1 MVVNHNIRPTSI
13 LAISFTKASSTEMKN
28 RAISLSQDP
37 RIHKVTYGT
46 FHSVFF
52 RILRHFEKYNL
63 DSILD
68 EKSKRLARAISLS
81 QDPRIHKVTYG
92 TFHSVFFRILRHF
105 EKYNL
110 DSILDE
116 KSKRLAIKGILKSL
130 NVENGE
136 DDEVGQLIN
145 EISFVKNEL
154 MDKGD
159 FNSEVVSK
167 DEFIKAYNLYEEH
180 KHQIKKIDF
189 DDMLLRTYYLLKNNS
204 KALETVRSVY
214 RYILVD
220 EFQDI
225 NKVQFEVLKL
235 ISNPQNNIFVVGDED
250 QSIYGFRGARPD
262 FLLEFEEYFS
272 GTKKVMLD
280 INYRSKG
287 EIIDV
292 ANRLIE
298 KNSNRYEKVIKCSQ
312 GNGGNISYIAPKDS
326 EEEAVLIGKEI
337 LEEIK
342 KDFVEYSDF
351 AVIYRTNIQS
361 RALVDV
367 FMDMRIPFVVKDS
380 IVTIYDHWA
389 AQDILAYLR
398 LGLDSSLSKDWVRI
412 INKPFRYISRDSINS
427 IKDEK
432 DFINA
437 LITKCNLHPKQV
449 KTINDLDIDLSYL
462 KTLNPQNAIS
472 YIRTSLEY
480 DMYILD
486 YCSNRKIKSNGLI
499 EILNELESSATT
511 LNPQNAISYIRTS
524 LEYDMYI
531 LDYCSNRKIKSN
543 GLIEILNELES
554 SATNFKTI
562 KEYLDHIDRVK
573 SEVVGNKNKDQGDG
587 VIFTTMHSA
596 KGLEFKN
603 VYIITIKEY
612 LDHIDRVKSEVVGN
626 KNKDQGDGVIFTTM
640 HSAKGLEFK
649 NVYIIGVNEGIDH
662 IDRVKSEVVGNKN
675 KDQGDGVIFTT
686 MHSAKGLEFKN
697 VYIIGV
703 NEGTIPHEKSYD
715 LDDDSKKD
723 EQIEEER
730 RLMYVAITRAED
742 KLCISSPQNKGTIP
756 HEKSY
761 DLDDDSKK
769 DEQIEEERRLMYVA
783 ITRAED
789 KLCISSPQN
798 KYGRK
803 VSVSTFIDDIKAPTK
818 EEMDSISIG
827 DTIYHK
833 RFKGGT
839 IVAKDGDSIRV
850 KFSDGTRILNYRVC
864 ILNNVIHV

>member
-1 MVVNHNIRPTSI
+1 MINIDGLNENQKSAVSHIDGPCMVLAGPGSGKTRVITYRIANMVVNHNIRPTSI
-13 LAISFTKASSTEMKN
+13 LAISFTKASSLEMKN
-28 RAISLSQDP
+28 RAISLSKDV
-37 RIHKVTYGT
+37 RMNKVTYGT

-52 RILRHFEKYNL
+52 RILRHFEKYSL
-63 DSILD
+63 ESILD
-68 EKSKRLARAISLS
+68 EKSKRI
-81 QDPRIHKVTYG
+81 
-92 TFHSVFFRILRHF
+92 
-105 EKYNL
+105 
-110 DSILDE
+110 
-116 KSKRLAIKGILKSL
+116 AIKGILKSL

-136 DDEVGQLIN
+136 DDEVIGQFIN

-154 MDKGD
+154 MDKSD
-159 FNSEVVSK
+159 FNSEILSK
-167 DEFIKAYNLYEEH
+167 DEFIKAYNLYEEY
-180 KHQIKKIDF
+180 KDQVKKIDF
-189 DDMLLRTYYLLKNNS
+189 DDMLLRTYFLLRSNP

-235 ISNPQNNIFVVGDED
+235 ISNPLNNIFVVGDED

-262 FLLEFEEYFS
+262 FLLEFEEYFE
-272 GTKKVMLD
+272 GTKKVLLD
-280 INYRSKG
+280 INYRSKS
-287 EIIDV
+287 EIIDI

-312 GNGGNISYIAPKDS
+312 GDGGNISYICPKDT
-326 EEEAVLIGKEI
+326 EEEAVIIGKEI

-380 IVTIYDHWA
+380 IITIYDHWA
-389 AQDILAYLR
+389 AQDILSYLR
-398 LGLDSSLSKDWVRI
+398 LGLNPNSNKDWIRI
-412 INKPFRYISRDSINS
+412 INKPFRYISKDCINS
-427 IKDEK
+427 IKDEN
-432 DFINA
+432 DFINS

-462 KTLNPQNAIS
+462 KTLSPQNAIS

-486 YCSNRKIKSNGLI
+486 YCSNRKIK
-499 EILNELESSATT
+499 T
-511 LNPQNAISYIRTS
+511 
-524 LEYDMYI
+524 
-531 LDYCSNRKIKSN
+531 N

-562 KEYLDHIDRVK
+562 KEYLEHIDRVK
-573 SEVVGNKNKDQGDG
+573 SEVADNKHKD
-587 VIFTTMHSA
+587 TS
-596 KGLEFKN
+596 
-603 VYIITIKEY
+603 
-612 LDHIDRVKSEVVGN
+612 
-626 KNKDQGDGVIFTTM
+626 DGVIFTTM

-649 NVYIIGVNEGIDH
+649 NVYIIG
-662 IDRVKSEVVGNKN
+662 
-675 KDQGDGVIFTT
+675 
-686 MHSAKGLEFKN
+686 A
-697 VYIIGV
+697 

-715 LDDDSKKD
+715 LDDDDKKD

-730 RLMYVAITRAED
+730 RLMYVAITRAE
-742 KLCISSPQNKGTIP
+742 
-756 HEKSY
+756 E
-761 DLDDDSKK
+761 
-769 DEQIEEERRLMYVA
+769 
-783 ITRAED
+783 

-798 KYGRK
+798 KYGKK

-818 EEMDSISIG
+818 EEMDNINIG
-827 DTIYHK
+827 SKIYHK
-833 RFKGGT
+833 KFKEGT

-850 KFSDGTRILNYRVC
+850 KFADGTRILNYRICV
-864 ILNNVIHV
+864 LNNVIHV

>member
-1 MVVNHNIRPTSI
+1 MINIDRLNKNQKDAINHIDGPCMVLAGPGSGKTRVITYRIANMVVNHNIRPTSI

-37 RIHKVTYGT
+37 RI
-46 FHSVFF
+46 
-52 RILRHFEKYNL
+52 N
-63 DSILD
+63 
-68 EKSKRLARAISLS
+68 
-81 QDPRIHKVTYG
+81 KVTYG

-136 DDEVGQLIN
+136 DDEVVGQLIN

-499 EILNELESSATT
+499 EILNELESSAT
-511 LNPQNAISYIRTS
+511 
-524 LEYDMYI
+524 
-531 LDYCSNRKIKSN
+531 
-543 GLIEILNELES
+543 
-554 SATNFKTI
+554 NFKTI
-562 KEYLDHIDRVK
+562 KEYL
-573 SEVVGNKNKDQGDG
+573 
-587 VIFTTMHSA
+587 
-596 KGLEFKN
+596 
-603 VYIITIKEY
+603 
-612 LDHIDRVKSEVVGN
+612 
-626 KNKDQGDGVIFTTM
+626 
-640 HSAKGLEFK
+640 
-649 NVYIIGVNEGIDH
+649 DH

-742 KLCISSPQNKGTIP
+742 KLCISSPQNK
-756 HEKSY
+756 
-761 DLDDDSKK
+761 
-769 DEQIEEERRLMYVA
+769 
-783 ITRAED
+783 
-789 KLCISSPQN
+789 
-798 KYGRK
+798 YGRK

-839 IVAKDGDSIRV
+839 IVAKDSDSIRV